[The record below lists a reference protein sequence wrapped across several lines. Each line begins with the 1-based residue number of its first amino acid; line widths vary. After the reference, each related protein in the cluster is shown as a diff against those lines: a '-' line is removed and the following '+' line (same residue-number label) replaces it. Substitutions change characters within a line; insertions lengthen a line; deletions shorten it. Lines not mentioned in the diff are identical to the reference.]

1 MEWVEVIQTLG
12 FPITCVVACGYA
24 MYKFVTR
31 TMDESKERES
41 SLNGTLSKFS
51 DTINKISE
59 TIEKTNLLNRELS
72 ETNRLLVDKVQD
84 KLTDMSY
91 SIGKILT
98 KLDINNEDDTSVD

>member
-1 MEWVEVIQTLG
+1 MEWVEVIKEVG
-12 FPITCVVACGYA
+12 FLPAILIAFAYA
-24 MYKFVTR
+24 LYKFVAR

-59 TIEKTNLLNRELS
+59 TIEKTNILNRELS

-84 KLTDMSY
+84 TLTDMSY
-91 SIGKILT
+91 SISKILT
-98 KLDINNEDDTSVD
+98 KLDINNDDDTSVD